1 MKVALVSPYDVAYPG
16 GVADHIQHLA
26 RELRGMG
33 NVVKII
39 APTEGGADDELVEH
53 PDFYGIGRAVR
64 IRANGSTARITLQPF
79 ALSRPVKEVLRA
91 ERFDVIHLHEP
102 LMPHLP
108 HVVLRHS
115 TSINVGTFHAFSDS
129 NMGYASFKPYLK
141 LYYRSLHARIAVSPA
156 ARTYVQSYF
165 HGRIVT
171 IPNGIEI
178 ARFSPQVLPFPQYR
192 DGRPTILFVG
202 RYNEPR
208 KGFKYLLRA
217 LGLVRQQF
225 PDVRLLVV
233 GKGRPKRYLRYLEAQ
248 GLAENVEFTGFATE
262 EEKPR
267 YYRSA
272 DVFCSPATGGESFGM
287 VVLEAMAAG
296 TPVVASGIPGHRGIL
311 TNEREGLL
319 AQPESAQALAL
330 ALVRMLADGELRERT
345 GLAGRETAAL
355 YSWHEVSK
363 RVVTQ
368 YDLAE
373 RLQHRVMMVVR

>member
-1 MKVALVSPYDVAYPG
+1 
-16 GVADHIQHLA
+16 
-26 RELRGMG
+26 
-33 NVVKII
+33 
-39 APTEGGADDELVEH
+39 
-53 PDFYGIGRAVR
+53 
-64 IRANGSTARITLQPF
+64 
-79 ALSRPVKEVLRA
+79 
-91 ERFDVIHLHEP
+91 
-102 LMPHLP
+102 
-108 HVVLRHS
+108 
-115 TSINVGTFHAFSDS
+115 
-129 NMGYASFKPYLK
+129 
-141 LYYRSLHARIAVSPA
+141 
-156 ARTYVQSYF
+156 
-165 HGRIVT
+165 
-171 IPNGIEI
+171 
-178 ARFSPQVLPFPQYR
+178 
-192 DGRPTILFVG
+192 
-202 RYNEPR
+202 
-208 KGFKYLLRA
+208 
-217 LGLVRQQF
+217 
-225 PDVRLLVV
+225 
-233 GKGRPKRYLRYLEAQ
+233 
-248 GLAENVEFTGFATE
+248 VEFTGFATE